1 MYQEYGASLVAKR
14 LKHLPPMRETR
25 VRSLGQ
31 EDPLEKKMVAH
42 SSILAWRIPW
52 MEKPGRLQSTG
63 SQRVGHDWVTSPS
76 LIQSARSGFPS
87 GSDGK
92 ESACSAGD
100 PGSIPGS
107 GSSPGEGNSNLLQ
120 YSHLENP
127 MEREVWRATV
137 HGFTKSQTRLKWFSM
152 QARKYLVFLPL
163 VIATIQNCSGYSCHV
178 K

>member
-1 MYQEYGASLVAKR
+1 MAQR

-63 SQRVGHDWVTSPS
+63 SPRVGHAGVTSPS

-107 GSSPGEGNSNLLQ
+107 GSSPGEGNGNLLR
-120 YSHLENP
+120 YPCLKNSMDRGAWWTTCH
-127 MEREVWRATV
+127 RA
-137 HGFTKSQTRLKWFSM
+137 TKSQIWLT
-152 QARKYLVFLPL
+152 
-163 VIATIQNCSGYSCHV
+163 
-178 K
+178 

>member
-1 MYQEYGASLVAKR
+1 MAQR
-14 LKHLPPMRETR
+14 LKHLPPIRETR

-107 GSSPGEGNSNLLQ
+107 GSSPGEGNGNLLR
-120 YSHLENP
+120 YPCLKNSMDRGAWWATDHGVSELD
-127 MEREVWRATV
+127 MTERLTLF
-137 HGFTKSQTRLKWFSM
+137 HSKTII
-152 QARKYLVFLPL
+152 PL
-163 VIATIQNCSGYSCHV
+163 
-178 K
+178 